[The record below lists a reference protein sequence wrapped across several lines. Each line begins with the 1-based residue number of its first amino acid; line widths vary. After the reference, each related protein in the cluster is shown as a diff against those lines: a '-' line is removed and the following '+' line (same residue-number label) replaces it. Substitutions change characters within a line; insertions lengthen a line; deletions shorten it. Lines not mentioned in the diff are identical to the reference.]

1 MTKEIDKIFFSNY
14 NKDMNMINPYY
25 LVTKYVIKNVKGAE
39 NLKDQRCKYGKNL
52 KSYWNMI

>member
-39 NLKDQRCKYGKNL
+39 NLKD
-52 KSYWNMI
+52 